1 MDCLESDVAFR
12 GMLSIL
18 FLDRVKFVN
27 VTGNFEI
34 RSHAQTQ
41 IKRATNFE

>member
-1 MDCLESDVAFR
+1 MDCLESDFAFR

-18 FLDRVKFVN
+18 FLACVKFVN
-27 VTGNFEI
+27 VTESFEI

-41 IKRATNFE
+41 IKHPTNFE